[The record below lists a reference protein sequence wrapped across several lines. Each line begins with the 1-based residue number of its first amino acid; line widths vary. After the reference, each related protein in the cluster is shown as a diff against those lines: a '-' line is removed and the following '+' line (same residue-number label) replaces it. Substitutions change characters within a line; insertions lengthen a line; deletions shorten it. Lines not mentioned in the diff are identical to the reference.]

1 MYNTI
6 RGDYMPK
13 TLPIV
18 ITNDHI
24 LVKDKDSDEFVSF
37 NMPGVEEDSTIP
49 FYHQFASRISECQH
63 YFKEFVKGIYG
74 KKTSKLVLA
83 IIVPDDTSRLE
94 LIFIK
99 EFFLHSGVGKAVA
112 SMNMGQAL
120 SRANA
125 RYVSVSKSNRNVV
138 LQYIYNDEIKAKKCY
153 PIYDYDP
160 KVVMEDAKR
169 LHIDIEYSGVP
180 AYINNIN
187 MNMDDFL
194 EYGEVV
200 STKAFL
206 DKISVIDVEK
216 I

>member
-1 MYNTI
+1 
-6 RGDYMPK
+6 MPK

-18 ITNDHI
+18 ITNNHI
-24 LVKDKDSDEFVSF
+24 LVMNKEINEFVTF
-37 NMPGVEEDSTIP
+37 NMPGIEEDNTIP
-49 FYHQFASRISECQH
+49 FYHQFASRISECQRH
-63 YFKEFVKGIYG
+63 FKEFVKSIYG
-74 KKTSKLVLA
+74 KKTSKFVLA
-83 IIVPDDTSRLE
+83 IILPDDTSRLE
-94 LIFIK
+94 SIFIK

-120 SRANA
+120 NRSDA

-138 LQYIYNDEIKAKKCY
+138 LQYIHGNDIKAKKCY
-153 PIYDYDP
+153 PIYDYD
-160 KVVMEDAKR
+160 VSTVIEDAKR

-180 AYINNIN
+180 VYVNNLN

-200 STKAFL
+200 STKSFL
-206 DKISVIDVEK
+206 DKISSIDVEK

>member
-1 MYNTI
+1 
-6 RGDYMPK
+6 MPK

-18 ITNDHI
+18 ITNNHI
-24 LVKDKDSDEFVSF
+24 LVMNKEINEFVTF
-37 NMPGVEEDSTIP
+37 NMPGIEEDNTIP
-49 FYHQFASRISECQH
+49 FYHQFASRISECQRH
-63 YFKEFVKGIYG
+63 FKEFVKSIYG
-74 KKTSKLVLA
+74 KKTSKFVLA
-83 IIVPDDTSRLE
+83 IILPDDTSRLE
-94 LIFIK
+94 SIFIK

-120 SRANA
+120 NRSDA

-138 LQYIYNDEIKAKKCY
+138 LQYIHGNDVKAKKCY
-153 PIYDYDP
+153 PIYDYD
-160 KVVMEDAKR
+160 VSTVIEDAKR

-180 AYINNIN
+180 VYVNNLN

-200 STKAFL
+200 STKSFL
-206 DKISVIDVEK
+206 DKISSIDVEK

>member
-1 MYNTI
+1 
-6 RGDYMPK
+6 MPK

-18 ITNDHI
+18 ITNNHI
-24 LVKDKDSDEFVSF
+24 LVKDKDSDEFVTF

-63 YFKEFVKGIYG
+63 YFKEFVKSIYG
-74 KKTSKLVLA
+74 KKVSKFVLA
-83 IIVPDDTSRLE
+83 IILPDDTSRLE
-94 LIFIK
+94 SIFIK

-112 SMNMGQAL
+112 SINMGQAL
-120 SRANA
+120 SKANA
-125 RYVSVSKSNRNVV
+125 RYVSVSKSNRNVI
-138 LQYIYNDEIKAKKCY
+138 LQYINGNEIKAKKHY
-153 PIYDYDP
+153 PIYDYDV
-160 KVVMEDAKR
+160 KTVMDDAKR

-180 AYINNIN
+180 VFVNNLN

-194 EYGEVV
+194 ECGEVIT
-200 STKAFL
+200 TKSFL